1 MARHKTV
8 RKCPGCGK
16 PYKSKRG
23 FDRHV
28 ARCDAAADAAQAAA
42 EPVEPAENPTPPP
55 VEADSARPSARPP
68 AEDAPS
74 KTLTWT
80 ANGATWTAASP
91 KVPGRIYTVRPA
103 PVSGCVATYTG
114 QRGSCRF
121 AGRRFPNTDAARIA
135 CAEIER
141 DLEA

>member
-1 MARHKTV
+1 MAKRKTATKTKTAAKTATKKAA
-8 RKCPGCGK
+8 RKKK
-16 PYKSKRG
+16 PP
-23 FDRHV
+23 
-28 ARCDAAADAAQAAA
+28 A
-42 EPVEPAENPTPPP
+42 PVDPAPAPQNP
-55 VEADSARPSARPP
+55 PSASPP
-68 AEDAPS
+68 DGR
-74 KTLTWT
+74 LVWT